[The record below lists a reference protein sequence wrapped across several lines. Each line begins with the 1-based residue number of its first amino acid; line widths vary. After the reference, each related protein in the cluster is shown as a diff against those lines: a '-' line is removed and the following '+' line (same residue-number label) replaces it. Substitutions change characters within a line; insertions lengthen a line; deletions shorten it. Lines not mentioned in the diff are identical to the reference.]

1 MCNYS
6 TTEVVVNMYIN
17 LIDSLFLFIFPSFLA
32 DNLSTVFEDEYCGR
46 QVNSSETLE
55 QKEQTIYARWEN
67 VIVECDFFFFFEDST
82 FCYLL

>member
-1 MCNYS
+1 MNKSCGNYTMQNNS
-6 TTEVVVNMYIN
+6 I
-17 LIDSLFLFIFPSFLA
+17 A

-67 VIVECDFFFFFEDST
+67 VVVER
-82 FCYLL
+82 

>member
-1 MCNYS
+1 MNKSCGNYTMQNNS
-6 TTEVVVNMYIN
+6 IA
-17 LIDSLFLFIFPSFLA
+17 A

-67 VIVECDFFFFFEDST
+67 VVGER
-82 FCYLL
+82 